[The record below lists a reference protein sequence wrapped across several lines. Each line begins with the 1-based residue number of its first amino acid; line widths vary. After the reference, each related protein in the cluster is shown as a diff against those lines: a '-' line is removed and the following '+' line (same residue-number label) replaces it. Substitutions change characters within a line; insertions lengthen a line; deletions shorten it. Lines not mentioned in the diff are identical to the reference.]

1 MKKYACLDSTNSV
14 TQIADLDI
22 HGGERIEGIVA
33 YIQVTDVE
41 GTPGIFPI
49 PSVGQIW
56 NGETLTFN

>member
-1 MKKYACLDSTNSV
+1 MKKYACLDNADTV
-14 TQIADLDI
+14 TQIAELNI
-22 HGGERIEGIVA
+22 IGGERVEGIVA